1 MLSLTIKKEKFV
13 NIKKIIREQKNVEI
27 ISHFEKKFNR
37 QFGRSTMTEIL
48 QNSTL
53 YLTNFNSNNEFR
65 MRKAAHPELEDALQ
79 IWYCHKRSKCLP
91 ISDDLLID
99 KAKFYGNEFYGLHNV
114 DFKYSLGWLSNFKD
128 RFGITIHTIH
138 GEAASVD
145 T

>member
-1 MLSLTIKKEKFV
+1 
-13 NIKKIIREQKNVEI
+13 
-27 ISHFEKKFNR
+27 
-37 QFGRSTMTEIL
+37 
-48 QNSTL
+48 
-53 YLTNFNSNNEFR
+53 
-65 MRKAAHPELEDALQ
+65 MRKAAHPELEDALH

-145 T
+145 TASEAHSYT